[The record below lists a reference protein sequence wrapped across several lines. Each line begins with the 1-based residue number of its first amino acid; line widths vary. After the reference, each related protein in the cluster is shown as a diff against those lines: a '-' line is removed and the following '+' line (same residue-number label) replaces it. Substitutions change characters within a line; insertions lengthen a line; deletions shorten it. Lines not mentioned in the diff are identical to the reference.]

1 MTLGCALAAGENR
14 LKTCQACHPHAP
26 ANFASFDPHADFK
39 DRERYAGLHQ
49 VYADIKSPLN
59 ICFGLFVM
67 HGMLWYVRA
76 LVQRLRDGG
85 HRTVVPEQ
93 YALVRFEPV
102 RRMLRVTLIVS
113 FLGLTVTGLPL
124 KYGKHAWAKALARN
138 WGGFENTGF
147 WHHFFAVM
155 AIVACAWYLVSAVAR
170 MIELRRR
177 HSWRSILFGM
187 DSPLPNAR
195 DLDDLKGMLGW
206 FLGCRP
212 KPGFERWTY
221 WEKLDFWAVCAAV
234 AVLGGSGLALWYP
247 TAVCRFLPGT
257 ALNAAKVVH
266 SEFALYIA
274 CILFLVHLFHTHF
287 RPEKFPVDL
296 SAITG
301 VVSEEHLRKYRPD
314 YVQRLE
320 AEGTLDRI
328 RRTAPS
334 ARHLWLHALIGLLVL
349 MLGLCLAI
357 VITLVSLGE

>member
-1 MTLGCALAAGENR
+1 M
-14 LKTCQACHPHAP
+14 
-26 ANFASFDPHADFK
+26 
-39 DRERYAGLHQ
+39 
-49 VYADIKSPLN
+49 
-59 ICFGLFVM
+59 
-67 HGMLWYVRA
+67 
-76 LVQRLRDGG
+76 
-85 HRTVVPEQ
+85 
-93 YALVRFEPV
+93 
-102 RRMLRVTLIVS
+102 
-113 FLGLTVTGLPL
+113 
-124 KYGKHAWAKALARN
+124 
-138 WGGFENTGF
+138 
-147 WHHFFAVM
+147 
-155 AIVACAWYLVSAVAR
+155 
-170 MIELRRR
+170 
-177 HSWRSILFGM
+177 
-187 DSPLPNAR
+187 
-195 DLDDLKGMLGW
+195 
-206 FLGCRP
+206 
-212 KPGFERWTY
+212 
-221 WEKLDFWAVCAAV
+221 
-234 AVLGGSGLALWYP
+234 LGGSGLALWYP